1 MNHPEIGMK
10 NQLTALVGEDMLA
23 CTMGSG
29 TLRVLATPAVLALM
43 EKAAC
48 EMIQPFL
55 EEGITTVGTDVKLEH
70 ISATPAGAEVRVE
83 AVLVDIADR
92 KYSFEITA
100 YDNAGVIARARHER
114 FAVKSE
120 RFIEKTYSKL

>member
-10 NQLTALVGEDMLA
+10 NQLIALVGEDMLA